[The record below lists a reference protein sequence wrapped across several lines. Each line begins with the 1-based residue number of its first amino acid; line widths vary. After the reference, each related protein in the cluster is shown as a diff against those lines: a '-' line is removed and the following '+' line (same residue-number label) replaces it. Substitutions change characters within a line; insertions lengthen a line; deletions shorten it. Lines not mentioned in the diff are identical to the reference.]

1 MTDQSRQTLF
11 SFDCG
16 ASNWRLFRTEYQ
28 VRGERAEVIAAPRP
42 APLSGFVDRRLPAA
56 VLLAPAGDALER
68 FGADAERALAGEAT
82 RSRVREYFRP
92 SIGAHLVSKPL
103 PHQRRYTHA
112 EALQTTRMLLL
123 AVLVQLRREALGGA
137 AFDDRVRFAFAY
149 PVQWR
154 YEHGGRAFEDF
165 RRTVLSCF
173 PADLA
178 GQVRFV
184 AEPDGAFLGLRRQ
197 GMLAGG
203 PEGAVTLI
211 VDVGGSTTDV
221 IAGRVDAGTGA
232 MRFLGSYGAPFGGGL
247 YDAEIAPLIADT
259 LRIPASSLVHDAG
272 AMTALRAAGQR
283 IKEALSW
290 QMAQSDAPGP
300 PPRRS
305 IELALRDG
313 EARRGVIELDT
324 ATFHAATG
332 HLTTGF
338 DRLMAAATR
347 SIGVEDWEI
356 GRVLAI
362 GAGVQLFVLVDHLR
376 QRFGSRVVLVPNGD
390 EVVARGVGLE
400 YELAPDRA
408 EETILLP
415 PPPRP
420 TDTAAPASDGRPAR
434 RVHSPLSPLERWRL
448 VSADGD
454 VSFVLEDGDRVGR
467 DPANE
472 IWLDDMGVSRHHA
485 EFLLNNDV
493 LSVVDL
499 DSANGTRVN
508 GERIEPHRPRILRA
522 GDELAFAGRR
532 FFCAR

>member
-376 QRFGSRVVLVPNGD
+376 QRFGSRVVFATISVTLLITLV
-390 EVVARGVGLE
+390 A
-400 YELAPDRA
+400 LA
-408 EETILLP
+408 
-415 PPPRP
+415 
-420 TDTAAPASDGRPAR
+420 
-434 RVHSPLSPLERWRL
+434 
-448 VSADGD
+448 
-454 VSFVLEDGDRVGR
+454 FVLETMTGAPGADDALLVVVLYGLAAAIFSAGIASLYALMTHAYPSSCRSAGIGFGIFVGR
-467 DPANE
+467 IGA
-472 IWLDDMGVSRHHA
+472 ISATGLGGWLIDLGKGSLVPFFA
-485 EFLLNNDV
+485 V
-493 LSVVDL
+493 LAISAVLMSAAAFVVDRHVPPARL
-499 DSANGTRVN
+499 
-508 GERIEPHRPRILRA
+508 
-522 GDELAFAGRR
+522 GRG
-532 FFCAR
+532 